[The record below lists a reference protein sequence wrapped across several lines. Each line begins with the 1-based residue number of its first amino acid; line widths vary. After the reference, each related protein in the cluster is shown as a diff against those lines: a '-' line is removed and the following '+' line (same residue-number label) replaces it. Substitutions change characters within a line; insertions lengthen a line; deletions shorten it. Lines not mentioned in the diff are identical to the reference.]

1 MSDAEHSAATAGE
14 TGEEYQAEQYERDGR
29 ERKPN
34 ETDDPKQYERKQY
47 GSEQYDPKLYEQGVV
62 DLLAALAYGELSAF
76 DRLAEDASRAP
87 TLTGRAALA
96 SMAAAEIGHYRLLE
110 EHLAQRGVV
119 IEEVMR
125 SFAGAIDAFHASTA
139 PHSWLESLVKA
150 YVGDGLAADFYREVA
165 EWLDPTTKQLV
176 LTVLADTGHS
186 AFAERE
192 VQAACAED
200 RSLRDKLTL
209 WGRRLLGEAV
219 TQAQRV
225 VAERDALAELIIRG
239 SGDLTGIAA
248 LFRRLQNNHTKRM
261 SRLGL
266 G

>member
-1 MSDAEHSAATAGE
+1 MSLTDATAKAFGPVKLVVMSE
-14 TGEEYQAEQYERDGR
+14 AEQTGQRSPSNG
-29 ERKPN
+29 
-34 ETDDPKQYERKQY
+34 
-47 GSEQYDPKLYEQGVV
+47 EQDYEQGVV

-76 DRLAEDASRAP
+76 DRLAEDARAAP
-87 TLTGRAALA
+87 TLSGRAALA

-110 EHLAQRGVV
+110 EQLAGRGIAV
-119 IEEVMR
+119 EEAMR
-125 SFAGAIDAFHASTA
+125 PFVAPFDAFNASTA

-165 EWLDPTTKQLV
+165 QWLDPDTEQLV

-192 VQAACAED
+192 VRAACAED
-200 RSLRDKLTL
+200 PSLGDKLTL

-219 TQAQRV
+219 TQAQHV

-239 SGDLTGIAA
+239 SGDLAGVAA
-248 LFRRLQNNHTKRM
+248 LFRRLQNSHTKRM